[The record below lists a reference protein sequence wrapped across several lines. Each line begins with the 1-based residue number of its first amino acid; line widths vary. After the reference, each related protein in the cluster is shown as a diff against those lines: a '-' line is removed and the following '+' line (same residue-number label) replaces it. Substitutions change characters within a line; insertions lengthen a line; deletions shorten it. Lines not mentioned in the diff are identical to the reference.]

1 MLISDNLEQ
10 EFRKN
15 TCGLVSAEEFR
26 KYKAIAEQVPIKD
39 KTSDKEDKE
48 QQKIDLKRKQT
59 EDKKKKMKAV
69 LSFGDDGIVDDSD
82 TVESQPLKKVAK
94 NPLVDT
100 SFLPDRERDL
110 RKQEEV
116 GRLTKDWL
124 QEQEVVKNEVQYSI
138 ASWLMKSF

>member
-1 MLISDNLEQ
+1 
-10 EFRKN
+10 
-15 TCGLVSAEEFR
+15 
-26 KYKAIAEQVPIKD
+26 
-39 KTSDKEDKE
+39 
-48 QQKIDLKRKQT
+48 
-59 EDKKKKMKAV
+59 MKAV